1 MLLTHFFIF
10 TFPKKKFQND
20 SKRLTVIKYFI
31 FDWQMFYKHDIIA
44 LCWTVS
50 DLWLAVRGWEWQRR
64 PGEEWAVWSGASHS
78 SSAADTC
85 GPALWMPRWCPGLA
99 ASHGR
104 CWPSSSRAHAL
115 PSAQGSGP
123 HLHWHCYRTIHNCQ
137 TRRRDE
143 PECIC
148 AWCDISFQALS
159 K

>member
-31 FDWQMFYKHDIIA
+31 FDWQIFYKHDIIA

-64 PGEEWAVWSGASHS
+64 PGEEWAVWSGASRS
-78 SSAADTC
+78 SSVADTC
-85 GPALWMPRWCPGLA
+85 GPALWTPRWCPGLA

-115 PSAQGSGP
+115 PSAQGSVLIFIDTATEQFTTVRQDGGMNLNVYVLDVTF
-123 HLHWHCYRTIHNCQ
+123 HFRH
-137 TRRRDE
+137 
-143 PECIC
+143 
-148 AWCDISFQALS
+148 
-159 K
+159 